1 MKKYQLLPILLL
13 LTAFTPLLSCGS
25 DAIQNGSSENNDQTD
40 QMQHSRS
47 TDGGMKTDAV
57 PLDKSAATG
66 SQALP
71 MNNEMQ
77 AKAFTG
83 LLQGKW
89 VNEGGPGQSIQF
101 KGNKVKF
108 MTNGQLV
115 EEADFSIDPSCES
128 SHCLVKGEK
137 PIGWCLIETP
147 ASGEK
152 CKVVTRIDQKF
163 LVIMDVT
170 NGGVKV
176 QYKRNENPDR
186 KSVV

>member
-1 MKKYQLLPILLL
+1 MKKFELLPILPLMA
-13 LTAFTPLLSCGS
+13 AFSLLLSCGG
-25 DAIQNGSSENNDQTD
+25 DADQNGLSETNDQTD
-40 QMQHSRS
+40 QVQDSRS
-47 TDGGMKTDAV
+47 SDGGMKTDAI
-57 PLDKSAATG
+57 PLDKNAAPG

-89 VNEGGPGQSIQF
+89 INEGDPGQSIQF
-101 KGNKVKF
+101 TGNKVKF

-170 NGGVKV
+170 NGGGKV
-176 QYKRNENPDR
+176 QYKRNENP
-186 KSVV
+186 K